1 MKQVVDFSNGVDIS
15 IPFRDDPKATS
26 AWYVGPISIEPVV
39 MGNWIGAVAAGSAVN
54 FRNVRL
60 NPHGNGTHTECIGHI
75 TKEVYSVNKA
85 LKKWWFNCV
94 LITINPEPIKGDKV
108 ITAKQIKEALAGGC
122 EEAVV
127 IRTLPNSDEKRF
139 TNYSNTNPTYME
151 AGAADWLRQQGVLHL
166 LIDLPSVDRE
176 EDGGELA
183 AHKAFWNYHETPRMD
198 ATITELVYVPS
209 FVIDGKYLLNLQVAP
224 LENDASPS
232 RPVLYFA

>member
-1 MKQVVDFSNGVDIS
+1 MKQLVDFSNGVDIS

-75 TKEVYSVNKA
+75 TKEVFSVNKA

-94 LITINPEPIKGDKV
+94 LITINPETIKGDKV
-108 ITAKQIKEALAGGC
+108 ITAEQIKEALAGGC

-183 AHKAFWNYHETPRMD
+183 AHKAFWNFHEAPRMD

-224 LENDASPS
+224 IENDASPS
-232 RPVLYFA
+232 RPVLYFV